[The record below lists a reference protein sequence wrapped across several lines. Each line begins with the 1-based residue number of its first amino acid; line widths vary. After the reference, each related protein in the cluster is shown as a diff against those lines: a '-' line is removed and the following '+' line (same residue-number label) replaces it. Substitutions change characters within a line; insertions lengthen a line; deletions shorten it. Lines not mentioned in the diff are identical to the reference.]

1 MFIIG
6 GDRPATLIRPLDYT
20 AGTRLPLVIALH
32 GYTSNSANTN
42 RYFGLSQRVTR
53 DRFALILPNGT
64 RNPEGANFWNATDYC
79 CDFWGTGVDDVGYLN
94 GLVTEAGEHIVPDGV
109 HLVGLSNGAFMSYR
123 MACESMPGLRG
134 IAAVGGTTF
143 DDPER
148 CAGAAPV
155 SVLHIHGTAD
165 VVIRYG
171 GGSSNTGT
179 THYPGAEETVRRW
192 ASRAGCDLSAAETLE
207 PLDLDFTLPGAETQP
222 LRYREGCAAGIT
234 VELWTIEQGAH
245 VPAFDPD
252 RIGARLIDWLFA
264 RR

>member
-1 MFIIG
+1 M
-6 GDRPATLIRPLDYT
+6 
-20 AGTRLPLVIALH
+20 IALH

-42 RYFGLSQRVTR
+42 RYFGLSQRVTQ
-53 DRFALILPNGT
+53 DGFALILPNGT

-79 CDFWGTGVDDVGYLN
+79 CDFWGTGVDDVAYLN
-94 GLVTEAGEHIVPDGV
+94 ELVVEAGEHVVADGV
-109 HLVGLSNGAFMSYR
+109 YLVGLSNGAFMSYR

-134 IAAVGGTTF
+134 IVAVAGTTF

-155 SVLHIHGTAD
+155 SVLHIHGTGD
-165 VVIRYG
+165 VVIQYG
-171 GGSSNTGT
+171 GGSSNTGD

-192 ASRAGCDLSAAETLE
+192 AARAGCDLAAAEMLE
-207 PLDLDFTLPGAETQP
+207 PIDLDFTLSGPETQP
-222 LRYREGCAAGIT
+222 LRYRAGCAAGVT

-252 RIGARLIDWLFA
+252 RIGGRLIAWLRA
-264 RR
+264 GTPDR